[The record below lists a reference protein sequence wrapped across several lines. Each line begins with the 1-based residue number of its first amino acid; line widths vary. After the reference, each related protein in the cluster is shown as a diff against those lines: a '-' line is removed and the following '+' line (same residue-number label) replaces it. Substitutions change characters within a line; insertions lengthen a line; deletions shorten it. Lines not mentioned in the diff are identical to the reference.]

1 MRPLAVVGNLSRD
14 LVDGSPPRAGGAPFH
29 AARALRVLGRPA
41 LVGAKCAD
49 SDRDSLLTPL
59 VRLGLPV
66 LWRGGSSTAAFSFR
80 YEGDRRVMV
89 VEALGDPWGPAD
101 LYGLERADWVHVGA
115 LARSDFPAETL
126 AELGRDRRVS
136 FDGQGLVRPE
146 RTGPLE
152 LDAAYDPEVLRHV
165 SILKLAEE
173 EARTLVGEP
182 DESALRSLGVPE
194 VVVTLGSRGL
204 ARARRREAGEGSRAG
219 SGRGRSHR
227 CRRRVLGRLPCFA
240 LEWARPGGRRAESD
254 RARGRPAGAPDP
266 VRALVQTVDGVFE
279 VDLAEE
285 EVLGSVEGEIRPE
298 RLEIPLPLFV
308 AGAATGSTVVAVID
322 RRPPLV
328 VSNDAGRTWRESGGG
343 LPPGR
348 AVAVADDDPDLM
360 LYAARNRLYLSEDG
374 GRFWRALVVELPEI
388 RPSPSR
394 EIQVTVCY
402 RSLNSP
408 RATITA
414 EPPTSTRSS
423 CSAEPSARA

>member
-1 MRPLAVVGNLSRD
+1 VRPLAVVGNLSRD

-29 AARALRVLGRPA
+29 AARALRVLGKPA
-41 LVGAKCAD
+41 LLGAKCAD

-80 YEGDRRVMV
+80 YKGDRREMV

-173 EARTLVGEP
+173 EARTLVDEP

-194 VVVTLGSRGL
+194 VVVTLGSEGSLVLADGKLEKVPAQAAGEVDPTGAGDAFSAVYLASRSSGHAPAAAARRATALVAGLL
-204 ARARRREAGEGSRAG
+204 ARR
-219 SGRGRSHR
+219 
-227 CRRRVLGRLPCFA
+227 
-240 LEWARPGGRRAESD
+240 
-254 RARGRPAGAPDP
+254 
-266 VRALVQTVDGVFE
+266 
-279 VDLAEE
+279 
-285 EVLGSVEGEIRPE
+285 
-298 RLEIPLPLFV
+298 IP
-308 AGAATGSTVVAVID
+308 
-322 RRPPLV
+322 
-328 VSNDAGRTWRESGGG
+328 
-343 LPPGR
+343 
-348 AVAVADDDPDLM
+348 
-360 LYAARNRLYLSEDG
+360 
-374 GRFWRALVVELPEI
+374 
-388 RPSPSR
+388 
-394 EIQVTVCY
+394 
-402 RSLNSP
+402 
-408 RATITA
+408 
-414 EPPTSTRSS
+414 
-423 CSAEPSARA
+423 